1 MRSKKCVSTPI
12 KKLQDD
18 NRNITMHFPEGVY
31 YLKTDDDKMI
41 HLFFNQADRDEYIKE
56 NNLKLRKHIKW

>member
-12 KKLQDD
+12 KELQDD

-31 YLKTDDDKMI
+31 YLKIDDDKMI

-56 NNLKLRKHIKW
+56 NNLKLRKHIK